1 MVKILVKMSF
11 CPPVCLFIIR
21 FYFLGKQKEIYL
33 DVPETCS
40 LISRQLR
47 NGEKEFR
54 PVKSKISKQAIPQLT
69 SGHYHIAF
77 LFDKVL

>member
-1 MVKILVKMSF
+1 MVKILLKMSF

-40 LISRQLR
+40 F
-47 NGEKEFR
+47 NFKAVEKQEEGLDLWN
-54 PVKSKISKQAIPQLT
+54 KK
-69 SGHYHIAF
+69 
-77 LFDKVL
+77 